1 VSSDIGR
8 SGGPDATDEYWRQPA
23 EYPPSVGVP
32 RQSGAQGYG
41 GPPAQRSASPSAQL
55 TTPLPPPGAPPA
67 APVPV
72 PEPPRQR
79 NPFAVLATVVL
90 VALAVFAAAALG
102 RNLLDRSG
110 ALSAFAPAAD
120 SATSSD
126 TSDSALTDPADPADP
141 TDPDA
146 SAGGP
151 QSPARAS
158 LDGPAL
164 TALSAKVAPG
174 LVNINSELGY
184 QSAASAGT
192 GIVLAPNG
200 EILTN
205 NHVINGATS
214 IRVTD
219 IGNGR
224 TYRATVVGYDRGHD
238 IAVLQLRGAAG
249 LRTATIGDSGTVKVG
264 DPIAA
269 LGNAG
274 GVGGTPS
281 TSGGTVTSL
290 NRSINPSDELTG
302 STEHL
307 TGLIEV
313 AANVQPG
320 DSGGPLVDSAGRVVG
335 VDTAASANYHYQSSG
350 GTGYAIPINDA
361 MALVRK
367 IRAGQASETVHIGPT
382 GMLGVSV
389 VSSPAGRYT
398 GGQFGDE
405 NSRYQ
410 SISGV
415 LVTGTQDGSPAQ
427 QAGLGRGD
435 VITGI
440 DGRTVDTATT
450 LTNLIGL
457 HHPGDRVLLQWT
469 DSATGQQQSAP
480 VSLVTGPPS

>member
-1 VSSDIGR
+1 MSGDIGQ
-8 SGGPDATDEYWRQPA
+8 SGSPDATDQYWR
-23 EYPPSVGVP
+23 PPVP
-32 RQSGAQGYG
+32 HPRSDGGPGQAGPYGYG
-41 GPPAQRSASPSAQL
+41 GPPAQRSASPAMQPTVPLAPPL
-55 TTPLPPPGAPPA
+55 TPPPGAPPPPPA
-67 APVPV
+67 FGPAS
-72 PEPPRQR
+72 EPPRLR
-79 NPFAVLATVVL
+79 HPFRVFATVVL
-90 VALAVFAAAALG
+90 VALVVLATAAFGRDLLG
-102 RNLLDRSG
+102 RG
-110 ALSAFAPAAD
+110 GVLSAFAPAD

-126 TSDSALTDPADPADP
+126 TYGAASG
-141 TDPDA
+141 DPDA
-146 SAGGP
+146 SAGEP
-151 QSPARAS
+151 SAPTRTALDEPS
-158 LDGPAL
+158 LS
-164 TALSAKVAPG
+164 ALSAKVAPG

-192 GIVLAPNG
+192 GIVLTPNG

-238 IAVLQLRGAAG
+238 IAVLQLRGASG

-320 DSGGPLVDSAGRVVG
+320 DSGGPLVNADGRVIG
-335 VDTAASANYHYQSSG
+335 VDTAASANYRYQSSG

-361 MALVRK
+361 MTLVRQ
-367 IRAGQASETVHIGPT
+367 IRAGQASESIHIGPT

-398 GGQFGDE
+398 GGGQSGDE
-405 NSRYQ
+405 SSRYQ
-410 SISGV
+410 PISGV
-415 LVTGTQDGSPAQ
+415 LVAGVQDGSPAQ

-435 VITGI
+435 VITGL
-440 DGRTVDTATT
+440 DGRRVDTPTT

-480 VSLVTGPPS
+480 VGLVTGPPS

>member
-1 VSSDIGR
+1 VSGDIGQ
-8 SGGPDATDEYWRQPA
+8 SGSPDATDQYWR
-23 EYPPSVGVP
+23 PPVP
-32 RQSGAQGYG
+32 RPRSDAEAAQGYG
-41 GPPAQRSASPSAQL
+41 GPPAQRSASPAMQPTVPL
-55 TTPLPPPGAPPA
+55 TPPPSGPPPGGAPPSA
-67 APVPV
+67 SWPQ
-72 PEPPRQR
+72 PEPPRLR
-79 NPFAVLATVVL
+79 HPFRVFATVVL
-90 VALAVFAAAALG
+90 VALVVLATAAFG
-102 RNLLDRSG
+102 RDLLNRGG
-110 ALSAFAPAAD
+110 ALSAFAPAD

-126 TSDSALTDPADPADP
+126 ASGATSG
-141 TDPDA
+141 DPDA
-146 SAGGP
+146 SAAEP
-151 QSPARAS
+151 QVPTRAALDEPS
-158 LDGPAL
+158 LS
-164 TALSAKVAPG
+164 ALSAKVAPG

-192 GIVLAPNG
+192 GIVLTPNG

-290 NRSINPSDELTG
+290 GRSINPSDELTG

-320 DSGGPLVDSAGRVVG
+320 DSGGALVNADGQVIG
-335 VDTAASANYHYQSSG
+335 VDTAASANYHYQSNG

-361 MALVRK
+361 MTLARQ
-367 IRAGQASETVHIGPT
+367 IRAGQASDAVHIGPT

-389 VSSPAGRYT
+389 VSAPAGRYT
-398 GGQFGDE
+398 GGQYGDE
-405 NSRYQ
+405 SSRYQ
-410 SISGV
+410 PISGV
-415 LVTGTQDGSPAQ
+415 LVAGVQDGSPAQ

-435 VITGI
+435 VITGL
-440 DGRTVDTATT
+440 DGRNVDTPTT

-457 HHPGDRVLLQWT
+457 HHPGERVLLQWT

-480 VSLVTGPPS
+480 VALVTGPPS